1 MFDNEKVG
9 GNDHMFGNEA
19 ICPIDDE
26 SDKNENILNSED
38 VTDIIDIQQNTDQ
51 STSIQSEGCYHNNQ
65 KHPKVKDLVEYKIFG
80 SHHFQKAQIVKR
92 AGKVSGKYS
101 DWYNIKNV
109 NDDPISSI
117 DWKSVNK
124 WKQYS
129 QEQALINS
137 SVNNFSEFDITNA
150 KLDELNKWKTHK
162 VYDAVDNCNENFIDL
177 RWAFSE
183 KYING
188 ELNVEA
194 WLVGKGFQEDNS
206 DILSDSPTCS
216 KESMRL
222 VLNIIASSKWL

>member
-1 MFDNEKVG
+1 MFD
-9 GNDHMFGNEA
+9 NEA

-38 VTDIIDIQQNTDQ
+38 VTDIIDIQQNTNQ
-51 STSIQSEGCYHNNQ
+51 STSIQSEGYNNNQ
-65 KHPKVKDLVEYKIFG
+65 KHPKVTDFVEYKIFG
-80 SHHFQKAQIVKR
+80 SRYFQKAQIVKR

-109 NDDPISSI
+109 NDDTISSI

-124 WKQYS
+124 WKQYF
-129 QEQALINS
+129 QQQALINS
-137 SVNNFSEFDITNA
+137 SVNNFSDFDITNA

-183 KYING
+183 NYING

-194 WLVGKGFQEDNS
+194 WLVGKGYQEDNS